1 MFVRRSTL
9 KRELKLLQ
17 IEYLIKSR
25 APGVVTSSEALEG
38 IRRQLLMALP
48 KRHPLR
54 RQLGARRATDAYH
67 RMASMF
73 MAAYSGQ
80 PGIGEYD
87 SFRRAVIEVADSRL
101 THLEVLTE
109 IHNWLETGHDRSAIK
124 SQLEDR
130 LTEEQVTI
138 VRELAGDNRSDT
150 RFRFF
155 GEGGSMLVKS
165 PAYIVE
171 IDGRPSTIRQGRVH
185 CSVPDQS
192 DEANADDDL
201 NKTNTLSGGNSLE
214 DSSDR
219 GIVGRDVSNDPSHNQ
234 SATPT
239 NQLDSDNK
247 SD

>member
-9 KRELKLLQ
+9 TRELALLR

-25 APGVVTSSEALEG
+25 APGVVISSEALEG

-54 RQLGARRATDAYH
+54 RRLGARRATDAYH

-73 MAAYSGQ
+73 MATYSGQ

-87 SFRRAVIEVADSRL
+87 SFRRAVIEAADSRL

-109 IHNWLETGHDRSAIK
+109 IHNWLDDGRDRRAIK

-138 VRELAGDNRSDT
+138 VRDIAGDNRSDT

-155 GEGGSMLVKS
+155 GEGDSMLVAS

-171 IDGRPSTIRQGRVH
+171 IDGRPITIRQGRVH
-185 CSVPDQS
+185 CSLQDQL
-192 DEANADDDL
+192 DEASADDHV
-201 NKTNTLSGGNSLE
+201 NETTVSSGEDSLE
-214 DSSDR
+214 DSS
-219 GIVGRDVSNDPSHNQ
+219 
-234 SATPT
+234 A
-239 NQLDSDNK
+239 SDNK
-247 SD
+247 SDRMEG